1 MAATRKLV
9 QTTSIPELPPPPDF
23 KFSSI
28 IDGMNDILGA
38 VGGSVEIKR
47 KKANGVVEEMTDQEG
62 AVKVADYRLKANA
75 TQHSMQ
81 HLNYTQKKA
90 WVEARK
96 SEGNS
101 FFKAGKYDGAIQKYM
116 EAVMGISSGDTA
128 EEKEDSILSLQIP
141 LLTNIA
147 ISMIAKEEWGRARS
161 LLDEAIQHL
170 NDVSPSSIKDRGFT
184 MLAIKAYSRRGM
196 CFVQIGLLKDAS
208 HDFRSALHLCQ
219 EQYPE
224 NKTLLH
230 SIKRKLNDTKHRIE
244 KDKKFVH
251 QMMNGMTYKG
261 DSLNHNSKA
270 VLHLYEDRYDDAQKR
285 TAPRNTRDGQFIDKV
300 QVHNKSLSQS
310 AELGEDNVYDS
321 EDGESIGDL
330 SLLYGINEKDR
341 NDCCAVF
348 KRFFCIR
355 FQKEK
360 SF

>member
-170 NDVSPSSIKDRGFT
+170 NDVSP
-184 MLAIKAYSRRGM
+184 
-196 CFVQIGLLKDAS
+196 
-208 HDFRSALHLCQ
+208 
-219 EQYPE
+219 
-224 NKTLLH
+224 
-230 SIKRKLNDTKHRIE
+230 
-244 KDKKFVH
+244 
-251 QMMNGMTYKG
+251 
-261 DSLNHNSKA
+261 
-270 VLHLYEDRYDDAQKR
+270 
-285 TAPRNTRDGQFIDKV
+285 
-300 QVHNKSLSQS
+300 
-310 AELGEDNVYDS
+310 
-321 EDGESIGDL
+321 
-330 SLLYGINEKDR
+330 
-341 NDCCAVF
+341 
-348 KRFFCIR
+348 
-355 FQKEK
+355 
-360 SF
+360 